1 MISIFF
7 NGNELCDKELILN
20 YGLRD
25 NDVIKVKNK
34 NWLNQKTLLQF
45 KLFVNDTFTY
55 FTFI

>member
-34 NWLNQKTLLQF
+34 N
-45 KLFVNDTFTY
+45 
-55 FTFI
+55 